1 MSAITKIFVDM
12 DGVLAD
18 FIQGVEGPKYLNGPF
33 DKQSYYDN
41 RKIELS
47 DAGLFFDLPPMS
59 DMQTLVDY
67 VKGTGID
74 WEILSC
80 SGEQNRD
87 KVAKDKFKW
96 IRKHVDIDV
105 LVTCTLK
112 GKEKAIYARPGHVL
126 IDDKQ
131 SNIKAWQDAGGYGI
145 LHIDAKTTIDHLNKL
160 NGKNPYS

>member
-1 MSAITKIFVDM
+1 MTEITKIFVDM
-12 DGVLAD
+12 DGVLAN
-18 FIQGVEGPKYLNGPF
+18 FVEGVESAKYLNGPF
-33 DKQSYYDN
+33 EKQSDYDQ
-41 RKIELS
+41 RKVELS
-47 DAGLFFDLPPMS
+47 NAGLFFDLPPMS
-59 DMQTLVDY
+59 DMQTLVNY

-112 GKEKAIYARPGHVL
+112 GKEKAVFARPGYVL
-126 IDDKQ
+126 IDDKA
-131 SNIKAWQDAGGYGI
+131 SNITAWQDAGGIGI
-145 LHIDAKTTIDHLNKL
+145 YHTNAKWTIEHLKKL
-160 NGKNPYS
+160 TASS

>member
-1 MSAITKIFVDM
+1 M
-12 DGVLAD
+12 DGVLAN
-18 FIQGVEGPKYLNGPF
+18 FVEGVESAKYLNGPF
-33 DKQSYYDN
+33 EKQSDYDQ
-41 RKIELS
+41 RKVELS
-47 DAGLFFDLPPMS
+47 NAGLFFDLPPMS
-59 DMQTLVDY
+59 DMQTLVNY

-112 GKEKAIYARPGHVL
+112 GKEKAVFARPGYVL
-126 IDDKQ
+126 IDDKA
-131 SNIKAWQDAGGYGI
+131 SNITAWQDAGGIGI
-145 LHIDAKTTIDHLNKL
+145 YHTNAKWTIEHLKKL
-160 NGKNPYS
+160 TASS

>member
-1 MSAITKIFVDM
+1 MNVITKIFVDM
-12 DGVLAD
+12 DGVLAN
-18 FIQGVEGPKYLNGPF
+18 FVEGVESAKYLNGPF
-33 DKQSYYDN
+33 EKQADYDQ
-41 RKIELS
+41 RKVELS
-47 DAGLFFDLPPMS
+47 NAGLFFDLPPMN
-59 DMQTLVDY
+59 DMRTLVDY

-112 GKEKAIYARPGHVL
+112 GKEKAVFARPGYVL
-126 IDDKQ
+126 IDDKA
-131 SNIKAWQDAGGYGI
+131 SNITAWQDAGGIGI
-145 LHIDAKTTIDHLNKL
+145 YHTNAKWTIEHLKKL
-160 NGKNPYS
+160 TASS

>member
-1 MSAITKIFVDM
+1 MTEITKIFVDM
-12 DGVLAD
+12 DGVLAN
-18 FIQGVEGPKYLNGPF
+18 FVEGVESAKYLNGPF
-33 DKQSYYDN
+33 EKQSDYDQ
-41 RKIELS
+41 RKVELS
-47 DAGLFFDLPPMS
+47 NAGLFYDLPPMS
-59 DMQTLVDY
+59 DMQTLIDY

-112 GKEKAIYARPGHVL
+112 GKEKAVFARPGYVL
-126 IDDKQ
+126 IDDKV
-131 SNIKAWQDAGGYGI
+131 SNITAWQDAGGIGI
-145 LHIDAKTTIDHLNKL
+145 YHTNAKWTIEHLKKL
-160 NGKNPYS
+160 TASS

>member
-1 MSAITKIFVDM
+1 MTAITKIFVDM

-47 DAGLFFDLPPMS
+47 NAGLFFDLPPMS

-67 VKGTGID
+67 VKETGID

-112 GKEKAIYARPGHVL
+112 GKEKAIFARPGHVL
-126 IDDKQ
+126 IDDKA
-131 SNIKAWQDAGGYGI
+131 SNITAWQNAGGEGI
-145 LHIDAKTTIDHLNKL
+145 LHMNAKWTIKHLEKL
-160 NGKNPYS
+160 LSSS

>member
-1 MSAITKIFVDM
+1 MSTITKIFVDM
-12 DGVLAD
+12 DGVLAN
-18 FIQGVEGPKYLNGPF
+18 FVEGVESAKYLNGPF
-33 DKQSYYDN
+33 EKQSDYDQ
-41 RKIELS
+41 RKVELS
-47 DAGLFFDLPPMS
+47 NAGLFFDLPPMN
-59 DMQTLVDY
+59 DMRTLVDY

-112 GKEKAIYARPGHVL
+112 GKEKAVFARPGYVL
-126 IDDKQ
+126 IDDKA
-131 SNIKAWQDAGGYGI
+131 SNITAWQDAGGIGI
-145 LHIDAKTTIDHLNKL
+145 YHTNAKWTIEHLKKL
-160 NGKNPYS
+160 TASS

>member
-1 MSAITKIFVDM
+1 MTEITKIFVDM

-18 FIQGVEGPKYLNGPF
+18 FIQGVESPKYLNGPF
-33 DKQSYYDN
+33 DKQSDYDQ
-41 RKIELS
+41 RKVELS
-47 DAGLFFDLPPMS
+47 NAGLFFDLPPMN
-59 DMQTLVDY
+59 DMKTLVDY
-67 VKGTGID
+67 VKATGLD

-112 GKEKAIYARPGHVL
+112 GKEKAIFARPGHVL
-126 IDDKQ
+126 IDDKA
-131 SNIKAWQDAGGYGI
+131 SNITAWQKAGGIGI
-145 LHIDAKTTIDHLNKL
+145 QHVCASRTIDYLKKL
-160 NGKNPYS
+160 TASS

>member
-1 MSAITKIFVDM
+1 MTEITKIFVDM
-12 DGVLAD
+12 DGVLAN
-18 FIQGVEGPKYLNGPF
+18 FVEGVESAKYLNGPF
-33 DKQSYYDN
+33 EKQSDYDQ
-41 RKIELS
+41 RKVELS
-47 DAGLFFDLPPMS
+47 NAGLFFDLPPMS

-105 LVTCTLK
+105 LVTCTIK
-112 GKEKAIYARPGHVL
+112 GKEKAVFARPGYVL
-126 IDDKQ
+126 IDDKA
-131 SNIKAWQDAGGYGI
+131 SNITAWQDAGGIGI
-145 LHIDAKTTIDHLNKL
+145 YPTNAKWTIEHLKKL
-160 NGKNPYS
+160 TASS

>member
-1 MSAITKIFVDM
+1 MTAITKIFVDM

-47 DAGLFFDLPPMS
+47 NAGLFLDLPPMS

-67 VKGTGID
+67 IKSTGID

-80 SGEQNRD
+80 SGEINRD
-87 KVAKDKFKW
+87 RVAKDKFKW

-126 IDDKQ
+126 IDDKA
-131 SNIKAWQDAGGYGI
+131 SNITAWQEAGGVGI
-145 LHIDAKTTIDHLNKL
+145 HHIYAKNTINRLKKL
-160 NGKNPYS
+160 TASS

>member
-1 MSAITKIFVDM
+1 MTEITKIFVDM
-12 DGVLAD
+12 DGVLAN
-18 FIQGVEGPKYLNGPF
+18 FVEGVESAKYLNGPF
-33 DKQSYYDN
+33 EKQSDYDQ
-41 RKIELS
+41 RKVELS
-47 DAGLFFDLPPMS
+47 NAGLFFDLPPMS

-112 GKEKAIYARPGHVL
+112 GKEKAVFARPGYVL
-126 IDDKQ
+126 IDDKV
-131 SNIKAWQDAGGYGI
+131 SNITAWQDAGGIGI
-145 LHIDAKTTIDHLNKL
+145 YHTNAKWTIEHLKKL
-160 NGKNPYS
+160 TASS

>member
-1 MSAITKIFVDM
+1 MTKITKIFVDM
-12 DGVLAD
+12 DGVLAN
-18 FIQGVEGPKYLNGPF
+18 FVEGVESAKYLNGPF
-33 DKQSYYDN
+33 EKQSDYDQ
-41 RKIELS
+41 RKVELS
-47 DAGLFFDLPPMS
+47 NAGLFFDLPPMS
-59 DMQTLVDY
+59 DMQTLVNY

-112 GKEKAIYARPGHVL
+112 GKEKAVFARPGYVL
-126 IDDKQ
+126 IDDKA
-131 SNIKAWQDAGGYGI
+131 SNITAWQDAGGIGI
-145 LHIDAKTTIDHLNKL
+145 YHTNAKWTIEHLKKL
-160 NGKNPYS
+160 TASS

>member
-1 MSAITKIFVDM
+1 MTPITKIFVDM
-12 DGVLAD
+12 DGVLAN
-18 FIQGVEGPKYLNGPF
+18 FVEGVESAKYLNGPF
-33 DKQSYYDN
+33 EKQSDYDQ
-41 RKIELS
+41 RKVELS
-47 DAGLFFDLPPMS
+47 NAGLFFDLPPMN
-59 DMQTLVDY
+59 DMRTLVDY

-112 GKEKAIYARPGHVL
+112 GKEKAVFARPSYVL
-126 IDDKQ
+126 IDDKA
-131 SNIKAWQDAGGYGI
+131 SNITAWQDAGGIGI
-145 LHIDAKTTIDHLNKL
+145 YHTNAKWTIEHLKKL
-160 NGKNPYS
+160 TASS

>member
-1 MSAITKIFVDM
+1 MTEITKIFVDM
-12 DGVLAD
+12 DGVLAN
-18 FIQGVEGPKYLNGPF
+18 FVEGVESAKYLNGPF
-33 DKQSYYDN
+33 EKQSDYDQ
-41 RKIELS
+41 RKVELS
-47 DAGLFFDLPPMS
+47 NAGLFFDLPPMS

-112 GKEKAIYARPGHVL
+112 GKEKAVIARPGYVL
-126 IDDKQ
+126 IDDKA
-131 SNIKAWQDAGGYGI
+131 SNITAWQDAGGIGI
-145 LHIDAKTTIDHLNKL
+145 YHTNAKWTIEHLKKL
-160 NGKNPYS
+160 TASS

>member
-1 MSAITKIFVDM
+1 MTKITKIFVDM
-12 DGVLAD
+12 DGVLAN
-18 FIQGVEGPKYLNGPF
+18 FVEGVESAKYLNGPF
-33 DKQSYYDN
+33 EKQSDYDQ
-41 RKIELS
+41 RKVELS
-47 DAGLFFDLPPMS
+47 NAGLFFDLPPMS

-112 GKEKAIYARPGHVL
+112 GKEKAVFARPGYVL
-126 IDDKQ
+126 IDDKA
-131 SNIKAWQDAGGYGI
+131 SNITAWQDAGGIGI
-145 LHIDAKTTIDHLNKL
+145 YHTNAKWTIEHLKKL
-160 NGKNPYS
+160 TASS

>member
-1 MSAITKIFVDM
+1 MTPITKIFVDM
-12 DGVLAD
+12 DGVLAN
-18 FIQGVEGPKYLNGPF
+18 FVEGVESAKYLNGPF
-33 DKQSYYDN
+33 EKQSDYDQ
-41 RKIELS
+41 RKVELS
-47 DAGLFFDLPPMS
+47 NAGLFFDLPPMN
-59 DMQTLVDY
+59 DMRTLVDY

-112 GKEKAIYARPGHVL
+112 GKEKAVFARPGYVL
-126 IDDKQ
+126 IDDKA
-131 SNIKAWQDAGGYGI
+131 SNITAWQDAGGIGI
-145 LHIDAKTTIDHLNKL
+145 YHTNAKWTIEHLKKL
-160 NGKNPYS
+160 TASS

>member
-1 MSAITKIFVDM
+1 MNVITKIFVDM

-18 FIQGVEGPKYLNGPF
+18 FVQGVEGPKYLNGPF
-33 DKQSYYDN
+33 DKQSDYDQ
-41 RKIELS
+41 RKVELS
-47 DAGLFFDLPPMS
+47 NAGLFFDLPPMS

-67 VKGTGID
+67 VKDTGID

-80 SGEQNRD
+80 SGMQNRD

-112 GKEKAIYARPGHVL
+112 GKDKAIFARPEHVL
-126 IDDKQ
+126 IDDKA
-131 SNIKAWQDAGGYGI
+131 SNITTWQNAGGIGI
-145 LHIDAKTTIDHLNKL
+145 HHIHAKDTINRITKL
-160 NGKNPYS
+160 LASS

>member
-1 MSAITKIFVDM
+1 MTEITKIFVDM
-12 DGVLAD
+12 DGVLAN
-18 FIQGVEGPKYLNGPF
+18 FVEGVESAKYLNGPF
-33 DKQSYYDN
+33 EKQSDYDQ
-41 RKIELS
+41 RKVELS
-47 DAGLFFDLPPMS
+47 NAGLFFDLPPMN
-59 DMQTLVDY
+59 DMRTLVDY

-112 GKEKAIYARPGHVL
+112 GKEKAVFARPGYVL
-126 IDDKQ
+126 IDDKV
-131 SNIKAWQDAGGYGI
+131 SNITAWQDAGGIGI
-145 LHIDAKTTIDHLNKL
+145 YHTNAKWTIEHLKKL
-160 NGKNPYS
+160 TASS

>member
-1 MSAITKIFVDM
+1 MTEITKIFVDM

-112 GKEKAIYARPGHVL
+112 GKEKAIFARPGHVL
-126 IDDKQ
+126 IDDKA
-131 SNIKAWQDAGGYGI
+131 SNITAWQNAGGIGI
-145 LHIDAKTTIDHLNKL
+145 HHIHAKDTINRIAKL
-160 NGKNPYS
+160 LASS

>member
-1 MSAITKIFVDM
+1 MNTIIKIFVDM
-12 DGVLAD
+12 DGVLAN
-18 FIQGVEGPKYLNGPF
+18 FVEGVESAKYLNGPF
-33 DKQSYYDN
+33 EKQSDYDQ
-41 RKIELS
+41 RKVELS
-47 DAGLFFDLPPMS
+47 NAGLFFDLPPMN
-59 DMQTLVDY
+59 DMRTLVDY

-112 GKEKAIYARPGHVL
+112 GKEKAVFARPGYVL
-126 IDDKQ
+126 IDDKA
-131 SNIKAWQDAGGYGI
+131 SNITAWQDAGGIGI
-145 LHIDAKTTIDHLNKL
+145 YHTNAKWTIEHLKKL
-160 NGKNPYS
+160 TASS

>member
-1 MSAITKIFVDM
+1 M
-12 DGVLAD
+12 DGVLAN
-18 FIQGVEGPKYLNGPF
+18 FVEGVESAKYLNGPF
-33 DKQSYYDN
+33 EKQSDYDQ
-41 RKIELS
+41 RKVELS
-47 DAGLFFDLPPMS
+47 NAGLFFDLPPMS

-112 GKEKAIYARPGHVL
+112 GKEKAVFARPGYVL
-126 IDDKQ
+126 IDDKA
-131 SNIKAWQDAGGYGI
+131 SNITAWQDAGGIGI
-145 LHIDAKTTIDHLNKL
+145 YHTNAKWTIEHLKKL
-160 NGKNPYS
+160 TASS

>member
-1 MSAITKIFVDM
+1 VTEITKIFVDM

-41 RKIELS
+41 RKVELS
-47 DAGLFFDLPPMS
+47 NAGLFFDLPPMK
-59 DMQTLVDY
+59 DMRTLVDY

-80 SGEQNRD
+80 SGEINRD

-112 GKEKAIYARPGHVL
+112 GKEKAIYARPEHVL
-126 IDDKQ
+126 IDDKA
-131 SNIKAWQDAGGYGI
+131 SNITAWQNAGGIGI
-145 LHIDAKTTIDHLNKL
+145 HHIHAKDTINRITKL
-160 NGKNPYS
+160 LASS

>member
-1 MSAITKIFVDM
+1 MTEITKIFVDM
-12 DGVLAD
+12 DGVLAN
-18 FIQGVEGPKYLNGPF
+18 FVEGVESAKYLNGPF
-33 DKQSYYDN
+33 EKQSDYDQ
-41 RKIELS
+41 RKVELS
-47 DAGLFFDLPPMS
+47 NAGLFFDLPPMS

-112 GKEKAIYARPGHVL
+112 GKEKAVFARPGYVL
-126 IDDKQ
+126 IDDKA
-131 SNIKAWQDAGGYGI
+131 SNITAWQDAGGIGI
-145 LHIDAKTTIDHLNKL
+145 YHTNAKWTIEHLKKL
-160 NGKNPYS
+160 TASS